1 MHEYSIVQA
10 LLDQCETYAK
20 ANDAEKITRIEIKVG
35 VMSGVEPHLLSTAFE
50 TFREKTVCDGA
61 ELVVQIQPIVVTCRN
76 CQATST
82 LRRIHYCCPQCESTD
97 VRVDEGEDLM
107 LMQLEME

>member
-20 ANDAEKITRIEIKVG
+20 ANDAEKITRVEIKVG

-50 TFREKTVCDGA
+50 TFREKTVCDSA

-76 CQATST
+76 CHATST
-82 LRRIHYCCPQCESTD
+82 LERAHYCCPQCESTD
-97 VRVDEGEDLM
+97 VRVDDGEDLL
-107 LMQLEME
+107 LMRLEME